1 MSSNNVPLWW
11 FWNAV
16 VALRTRLRGE
26 TGTKDPLPL
35 IVILIVLV
43 TTVATFVTFVSTT
56 HQQAELTL
64 ARVKGREQRVV
75 QQALLDLETGARGF
89 SLTDRLDYLR
99 PYVGALQV
107 LDDSKAMIVRLDQDA
122 AQNADPPAKPISV
135 LIEELRTSV
144 AALVGRA
151 HQNAAEAAQQ
161 QDLDRAKAAMD
172 QLRVIFAD
180 SIAKRVAMT
189 DQIEERLGF
198 LQRLALVLQLVGGG
212 ITLAALIIAFRT
224 SSRQAAGRIEAVM
237 AAVAARR
244 QVEHLFAMTDIL
256 QSAIGY
262 ADANA
267 VLVSTAHRLLP
278 DFGGA
283 LYIFNNSRDR
293 LDLSVAWNAT
303 AADDADEAPPTI
315 SPDTCWAMKRGKPH
329 INEAGSHALR
339 CEHTATEKAFLEI
352 PMLARGEIYGLLQV
366 IPADGASASSLT
378 DVTPLAVALA
388 DGMSLALSSIALRE
402 KLRNQA
408 LRDPL
413 TGLHN
418 RRFMEEVLERF
429 VLHAEGHGSPI
440 GAIMID
446 LDHFKRLN
454 DQHGHAMGDAVL
466 RDVAGTLLASLRR
479 TDVACRYGG
488 EELLVLL
495 PDADLAAA
503 MAKAEIIRARIAD
516 LASAYG
522 FPITASLGV
531 AAIPETSTQSADLL
545 KSADAALYEAKR
557 SGRDKVVA
565 AAIRAPADQFRP
577 TVAERQRAM
586 TG

>member
-1 MSSNNVPLWW
+1 M
-11 FWNAV
+11 
-16 VALRTRLRGE
+16 VAFGARVRAKAGI
-26 TGTKDPLPL
+26 KDHLPL
-35 IVILIVLV
+35 TIILIVLV
-43 TTVATFVTFVSTT
+43 TAVATFATFVSTT
-56 HQQAELTL
+56 REQAELAL
-64 ARVKGREQRVV
+64 ARVKGREQRIV

-89 SLTDRLDYLR
+89 SLTGRLDYLR
-99 PYVGALQV
+99 PYIGAQQV
-107 LDDSKAMIVRLDQDA
+107 LDDSKAILARLDQDA
-122 AQNADPPAKPISV
+122 ARNADPGAKPISV
-135 LIEELRTSV
+135 LIGELRASL
-144 AALVGRA
+144 AALVDRA
-151 HQNAAEAAQQ
+151 RLETTDTAQRDQN
-161 QDLDRAKAAMD
+161 LDRAKAIMD
-172 QLRVIFAD
+172 QLRATFAD
-180 SIAKRVAMT
+180 SLAQRLAAT

-198 LQRLALVLQLVGGG
+198 LQRLALVLQLAGGG
-212 ITLAALIIAFRT
+212 ITLGALVIAFRA
-224 SSRQAAGRIEAVM
+224 SSRQAAGRAEAVT

-256 QSAIGY
+256 QSASGY

-293 LDLSVAWNAT
+293 LDLSVAWGGDGGDRG
-303 AADDADEAPPTI
+303 DDAPPTI
-315 SPDTCWAMKRGKPH
+315 SPDACWAMKRGKPH
-329 INEAGSHALR
+329 INEAGGHALR
-339 CEHTATEKAFLEI
+339 CEHAATERVFLEI
-352 PMLARGEIYGLLQV
+352 PMLARGEVYGLLQIV
-366 IPADGASASSLT
+366 PAESAAAPSLA

-402 KLRNQA
+402 RLRNQA

-429 VLHAEGHGSPI
+429 VLQAERRGSPI

-454 DQHGHAMGDAVL
+454 DQHGHAIGDAVL

-495 PDADLAAA
+495 PDADLAAT
-503 MAKAEIIRARIAD
+503 MAKAEVIRARIAD
-516 LASAYG
+516 LSSTHG
-522 FPITASLGV
+522 FPITASLGA
-531 AAIPETSTQSADLL
+531 AAIPETSIQSTDLL

-557 SGRDKVVA
+557 SGRDKVVSA
-565 AAIRAPADQFRP
+565 APRPAADQFRP
-577 TVAERQRAM
+577 SPVERQRAA
-586 TG
+586 GA